1 MTVTEQI
8 VTIFIVALVTQ
19 LTRWIPF
26 WVFRSSALTPQYVNY
41 LGRVLPPAIFGML
54 VVYCYKDIDFLSPS
68 YGTPEILS
76 GICVVVIQ
84 MLFKNMAC
92 SILLGTGLY
101 ILLIN

>member
-26 WVFRSSALTPQYVNY
+26 WVFRSSVHTPQYVNY
-41 LGRVLPPAIFGML
+41 LGRVLPSAIFGIL

>member
-26 WVFRSSALTPQYVNY
+26 WVFRSSAHTPQYVNY

-76 GICVVVIQ
+76 WRLSHSLPVGF
-84 MLFKNMAC
+84 LSGFSGLLRTLPNM
-92 SILLGTGLY
+92 
-101 ILLIN
+101 

>member
-19 LTRWIPF
+19 LTRWI
-26 WVFRSSALTPQYVNY
+26 
-41 LGRVLPPAIFGML
+41 
-54 VVYCYKDIDFLSPS
+54 PS

>member
-26 WVFRSSALTPQYVNY
+26 WVFRSSVHTPQYVNY
-41 LGRVLPPAIFGML
+41 LGRVLPSAIFGML

-101 ILLIN
+101 SYNEI

>member
-26 WVFRSSALTPQYVNY
+26 WVFRSSAHTPQYVNY

-54 VVYCYKDIDFLSPS
+54 VVYCYKDIETRPYTDGFQKNNAKCLKSN
-68 YGTPEILS
+68 
-76 GICVVVIQ
+76 GICSFVPYS
-84 MLFKNMAC
+84 
-92 SILLGTGLY
+92 SIDGF
-101 ILLIN
+101 

>member
-1 MTVTEQI
+1 MVVI
-8 VTIFIVALVTQ
+8 NGVVDFVVIF
-19 LTRWIPF
+19 TRWIPF
-26 WVFRSSALTPQYVNY
+26 WVFRSSAHTPQYVNY
-41 LGRVLPPAIFGML
+41 LGRVLPPVIFGML

>member
-8 VTIFIVALVTQ
+8 ITILIVALTTQ

-26 WVFRSSALTPQYVNY
+26 WIFRSGAHTPRYVNY
-41 LGRVLPPAIFGML
+41 LGRILPPAIFGML
-54 VVYCYKDIDFLSPS
+54 VVYCYKDTDFLSPS
-68 YGTPEILS
+68 YGIPEIVS

-92 SILLGTGLY
+92 SILLVTGLY
-101 ILLIN
+101 ILLFN